1 MLRPWCKGAMDIL
14 ESPCLVT
21 HSRVLLCDDGQVHLQ
36 SNHNLSCFNEVYLLG
51 PSGYG
56 KKKKK
61 NTHSASPYKSLV
73 GSKMP
78 LGLLLGYPLSLFL
91 PPGPVPLT
99 LWLPFSAVDPPL

>member
-1 MLRPWCKGAMDIL
+1 MMAKSICSLTTV
-14 ESPCLVT
+14 SP
-21 HSRVLLCDDGQVHLQ
+21 VLMKFICWALQ
-36 SNHNLSCFNEVYLLG
+36 DTE
-51 PSGYG
+51 
-56 KKKKK
+56 KKK

-78 LGLLLGYPLSLFL
+78 LGLLLGYLLSLFL

>member
-61 NTHSASPYKSLV
+61 TLTQLLLINPWLAAKCLWASCWGIRFPYSC
-73 GSKMP
+73 P
-78 LGLLLGYPLSLFL
+78 LGLSL
-91 PPGPVPLT
+91 
-99 LWLPFSAVDPPL
+99 